1 MPFDMTQE
9 EAAAKKAIAKISTE
23 DARNRLLAE
32 LESLLAQHAT
42 ATGTDQATVENRINQ
57 LRRDAEIASGVNLW
71 SWASIILVAV
81 VILLYFGG
89 IFAYMYGIGS
99 ERYASIEA
107 TRPILVF
114 TLIVAMLGF
123 GGMLIVTALYSPDT
137 DGELQKKFRHARE
150 IFLVFAGI
158 FGTIIGFYFGAADDD
173 TGTPPS
179 LSEPAFANGRVTV
192 EIEGGRPPFL
202 GLFTRDGEEAGQV
215 IQGDGRALSF
225 TVSGDCPADASVT
238 VVDGEG
244 RRDEAE
250 VTCPTEEGDNTSAP
264 ATENQTNTANAASPG
279 T

>member
-1 MPFDMTQE
+1 MAFDLAQE
-9 EAAAKKAIAKISTE
+9 EAAARNAIKKISTE
-23 DARNRLLAE
+23 DARNRLLSE
-32 LESLLAQHAT
+32 LESLLAQHGET
-42 ATGTDQATVENRINQ
+42 MGPEQTMVESRMNQ
-57 LRRDAEIASGVNLW
+57 LRRDAEIAAGVNLW
-71 SWASIILVAV
+71 SWASIILVMLV
-81 VILLYFGG
+81 VLLYFGG

-123 GGMLIVTALYSPDT
+123 GGMLIVSALYSNDA

-179 LSEPAFANGRVTV
+179 LSEPAYANGRVSV
-192 EIEGGRPPFL
+192 EIEGGRPPFI
-202 GLFTRDGEEAGQV
+202 GLFTRDGVPTGQV

-225 TVSGDCPADASVT
+225 EIPEGCPADASIT

-244 RRDEAE
+244 RRDDAE
-250 VTCPTEEGDNTSAP
+250 VTCPTEEGDNASSA
-264 ATENQTNTANAASPG
+264 ATENAINATSTANAVR
-279 T
+279 